1 MDKKVSILLSALL
14 AVAAVFSAAF
24 MGARLGAG
32 IGPKAAVDG
41 ADTEETAE
49 PLEAGQGIAIP
60 GYDEI
65 KLKSRETDQTVYF
78 HNPAQNHCFFVIS
91 LIIDDMEIY
100 RSEMIPPGAKI
111 ESISLSAPLYAG
123 SYSGAVLSYSCYDL
137 YTQQE
142 LNGAEMPV
150 KLEVE

>member
-1 MDKKVSILLSALL
+1 MDKKVFVLLSALL
-14 AVAAVFSAAF
+14 AIAAVFLDAF

-32 IGPKAAVDG
+32 IGPEAAADG
-41 ADTEETAE
+41 ADTEETTE
-49 PLEAGQGIAIP
+49 PLEAGRGIAIP

-65 KLKSRETDQTVYF
+65 RLKANETEQTVYF
-78 HNPAQNHCFFVIS
+78 HNPDQNNCFFVIS
-91 LIIDDMEIY
+91 LMIDGIEIY
-100 RSEMIPPGAKI
+100 KSEMIAPGAKI

-150 KLEVE
+150 KLEVK